1 MDSEGI
7 MQEFIRG
14 TGIVCLY
21 YALAASTAF
30 VSRKLIRIPDELFRK
45 ILHFILQIS
54 YIFIAYAFETWWL
67 SVLFGFLIVAIA
79 FPIFTLLGHTAGF
92 SSFVNERKAGEFRIS
107 LILAFVMLGICN
119 SICWGLLG
127 DKYLGLACMYAW
139 GIGDGFAALVGK
151 KYGKHKLTWK
161 FADRKKSLEGSLAM
175 FITSALSVAAVL
187 LLHGHASALAC
198 ILVPVASAGVATY
211 VESITPNG
219 MDTVTCPAAAM
230 AVTLPLMYVLGGL
243 G

>member
-1 MDSEGI
+1 

-54 YIFIAYAFETWWL
+54 YIFIAAAFETWWL

-107 LILAFVMLGICN
+107 LILAFVMLGIQQH
-119 SICWGLLG
+119 LLG
-127 DKYLGLACMYAW
+127 
-139 GIGDGFAALVGK
+139 
-151 KYGKHKLTWK
+151 
-161 FADRKKSLEGSLAM
+161 
-175 FITSALSVAAVL
+175 
-187 LLHGHASALAC
+187 
-198 ILVPVASAGVATY
+198 SAG
-211 VESITPNG
+211 G
-219 MDTVTCPAAAM
+219 
-230 AVTLPLMYVLGGL
+230 
-243 G
+243 